1 MIKKFSLPLFIIVFP
16 IFIFDF
22 INFEKSLYVIS
33 FIYLFL
39 LSIYLMYSNKNT
51 TNFFSIGAQRNK
63 NYKLLFSFLSL
74 FIFILISQ
82 NYLLKYETV
91 SWDVPSYL
99 VSTYDVKQ
107 GNLPFTSQWES
118 KGPLLA
124 YVYNF
129 LLILSNNSFVYF
141 KIVNDLILYLIS
153 IIIFLIVY
161 KKQKS
166 ILFGLLTSLFFSS
179 LMSMRWYLVEYS
191 ELYCVLFL
199 SISHYIYEN
208 KKIENV
214 KSYFLIG
221 IFISLSSLI
230 NQVTVLFL
238 IPVLVLICYRKFN
251 IRNFK
256 ALFLGSLLPQLLFF
270 FLYLQAGLA
279 KLYLAN
285 YISIPLGYSN
295 DVSESNFYELR
306 VYLREFFQYN
316 EFLYL
321 AMITTIFISIYK
333 LVQNPNLNK
342 NINFV
347 NLNVIISLSI
357 YFIGAHNYSNH
368 LFYFLYFLVF
378 LSLNSNYFSK
388 HSFLFMLLIIF
399 TVSSIFISTYS
410 ESFSNL
416 KNVRNIE
423 DDYPLYKLS
432 RDIDSYFQEDYSI
445 FALEYVLILH
455 YLNLPNYSYIV
466 HPTNHFENYITKP
479 LINAGVILPDQVNIL
494 LNQEP
499 DVIICNSI
507 RIHKGKPLENKN
519 FDCSLDYYEEN
530 YELLDTSMYRS
541 DKFVEYYFDPYKE
554 MNVFI
559 KKDR

>member
-1 MIKKFSLPLFIIVFP
+1 MIKKFSLSLFIIVFP

-22 INFEKSLYVIS
+22 INFEKSLYFIS

-39 LSIYLMYSNKNT
+39 LSFYLIYSNKYT
-51 TNFFSIGAQRNK
+51 SMITKIEIIKNK
-63 NYKLLFSFLSL
+63 NFKLLVSFLSL
-74 FIFILISQ
+74 FIFLIISQ
-82 NYLLKYETV
+82 NYLLKYVTV

-118 KGPLLA
+118 KGPLLV
-124 YVYNF
+124 YVYSF
-129 LLILSNNSFVYF
+129 LLTLSNNNFVYF
-141 KIVNDLILYLIS
+141 KIINDLILYLIS
-153 IIIFLIVY
+153 IIIFLIIY

-199 SISHYIYEN
+199 SISHYLYEN
-208 KKIENV
+208 KKIDDV
-214 KSYFLIG
+214 KSHFLVG

-238 IPVLVLICYRKFN
+238 IPVLVLIFYKKLGFK
-251 IRNFK
+251 NFK
-256 ALFLGSLLPQLLFF
+256 ALFLGSLLPQLIFF

-279 KLYLAN
+279 KVYLAN
-285 YISIPLGYSN
+285 YILIPLGYSN

-333 LVQNPNLNK
+333 LLQKPKLDM

-347 NLNVIISLSI
+347 NLNLIVSLSI

-378 LSLNSNYFSK
+378 LSIKSDYFSK
-388 HSFLFMLLIIF
+388 HDFLYLLLIIF
-399 TVSSIFISTYS
+399 TVSSIFINTYT

-423 DDYPLYKLS
+423 ENYPLYNLS
-432 RDIDSYFQEDYSI
+432 REIDSYFQEDYSI
-445 FALEYVLILH
+445 FALEYVLVLH

-466 HPTNHFENYITKP
+466 HPTNHFEGYITEP
-479 LINAGVILPDQVNIL
+479 LINAGVILPDQVSIL
-494 LNQEP
+494 LNQKP
-499 DVIICNSI
+499 DVIICNSV

-530 YELLDTSMYRS
+530 YELLDTSIYRS